1 MSAILH
7 AGAFVLAAL
16 LSIALVQT
24 SLAVPTWW
32 MALMMSGL
40 MTIPVALLTWAD
52 APRWLIPL
60 PLVAMLG
67 VLAFMLSAVAVEQ
80 HRRLQHLRRE
90 RDNTRRP
97 LLRPESVE
105 ASAPTAASMQAPDG
119 WWDAPT
125 VVAPVADDGIVDYTT
140 ADRDALV
147 EDPPS
152 GRSTDEDKREFDE
165 LMRRNFTA

>member
-7 AGAFVLAAL
+7 AGAFVLAIL

-32 MALMMSGL
+32 MALMISGL
-40 MTIPVALLTWAD
+40 MNVPVALLAWAD

-60 PLVAMLG
+60 PIVAILG

-90 RDNTRRP
+90 RDNARRP
-97 LLRPESVE
+97 LRRPESVE
-105 ASAPTAASMQAPDG
+105 ASAPAPTG

-125 VVAPVADDGIVDYTT
+125 AVAPAAEDVVVDDTV
-140 ADRDALV
+140 ADRDTLD
-147 EDPPS
+147 EGQRSS
-152 GRSTDEDKREFDE
+152 GCSSDDDKREFDE